1 MTQTS
6 PSAVSARLRRAGFG
20 IVATRNREGIRVSR
34 GALPG
39 FVNVTVDL
47 DRPGEA
53 ARLTEAVAAELA
65 GWEGYRVVGADGMF
79 TVTKAAPAPQP
90 TPGPTLHPAGTPVD
104 VISGFDRSTKVAIH
118 CPKHPESGTWHTKD
132 PFASSWFPESMDAEG
147 PCDCP
152 TREFVTVREYTSLR

>member
-1 MTQTS
+1 MSQTT

-65 GWEGYRVVGADGMF
+65 AWEGYRVVGTGGMF
-79 TVTKAAPAPQP
+79 TVTKGAAAP
-90 TPGPTLHPAGTPVD
+90 
-104 VISGFDRSTKVAIH
+104 
-118 CPKHPESGTWHTKD
+118 E
-132 PFASSWFPESMDAEG
+132 
-147 PCDCP
+147 
-152 TREFVTVREYTSLR
+152 